1 MVKNVRRQNPGILF
15 WFCST
20 FPGQQVQLF
29 KSNNLKKNQSYHN
42 QIISIFKLKYFTLP
56 YSSHCPFC
64 IRINTQPGKP
74 CNRTVWRKDS
84 IDTWRSVSG
93 LMVFYKLFVEIFV
106 QTTQFVLLVNAS
118 NTSKYQDL
126 SLNMDWHSVYFL
138 PRLSSLVMSVEHFS
152 IKWHNTRTFDVWE
165 YAASDQPRT
174 SSFFFSGGLRLD
186 YHTGFQLQNNFV
198 ARGD

>member
-1 MVKNVRRQNPGILF
+1 MILF
-15 WFCST
+15 NI
-20 FPGQQVQLF
+20 PGLGQQVQLF

-42 QIISIFKLKYFTLP
+42 QIISFFKLKYFTLP

-152 IKWHNTRTFDVWE
+152 IKMTTQGRLMFGNICRFRS
-165 YAASDQPRT
+165 AP
-174 SSFFFSGGLRLD
+174 SSFFFFL
-186 YHTGFQLQNNFV
+186 
-198 ARGD
+198 GDCV

>member
-1 MVKNVRRQNPGILF
+1 MDKNVRRQIPAILF

-20 FPGQQVQLF
+20 VLGQQVLLF
-29 KSNNLKKNQSYHN
+29 KSDNFKKINHIIIKSYHF
-42 QIISIFKLKYFTLP
+42 ILP

-74 CNRTVWRKDS
+74 CNRTVGRKDS

-138 PRLSSLVMSVEHFS
+138 PRLSSL
-152 IKWHNTRTFDVWE
+152 
-165 YAASDQPRT
+165 
-174 SSFFFSGGLRLD
+174 
-186 YHTGFQLQNNFV
+186 
-198 ARGD
+198 

>member
-1 MVKNVRRQNPGILF
+1 MILF
-15 WFCST
+15 NIPRAAGAAFQKW
-20 FPGQQVQLF
+20 QF
-29 KSNNLKKNQSYHN
+29 KTNQSYHN
-42 QIISIFKLKYFTLP
+42 QIISFFKLRYFTLP

-106 QTTQFVLLVNAS
+106 QTTQFVLLVSAS

-152 IKWHNTRTFDVWE
+152 INTRTFDVWE
-165 YAASDQPRT
+165 YAASDQPRPA
-174 SSFFFSGGLRLD
+174 FFFSWGIASGLSHRISTPKQFCRKRRLM
-186 YHTGFQLQNNFV
+186 
-198 ARGD
+198 R